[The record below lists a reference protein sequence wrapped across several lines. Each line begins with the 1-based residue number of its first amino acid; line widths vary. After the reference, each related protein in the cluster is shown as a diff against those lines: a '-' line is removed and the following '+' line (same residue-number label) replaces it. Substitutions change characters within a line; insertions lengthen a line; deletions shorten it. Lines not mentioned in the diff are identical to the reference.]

1 MVVIAMAIATPLVY
15 YFIRAW
21 LENFA
26 YHIEIG
32 WGIFALAGT
41 VAVLIALTTV
51 TIQTL
56 KAALANPVDSLRN
69 E

>member
-1 MVVIAMAIATPLVY
+1 MVVIALALATPLVY

-21 LENFA
+21 LQNFA

-32 WGIFALAGT
+32 WGIFVLAGM
-41 VAVLIALTTV
+41 VSIVIALTTV